1 MSEEQTRPFWPFQRQ
16 RPSFSFLENIDDDW
30 DLHDF
35 TNSSG
40 LSISEDSDHVFVE
53 AAIPGIISTEV
64 DMTYDKGILWIKAE
78 KQEEEQKKRKY
89 YRKALA
95 TFSYRVAVPGEIDEA
110 KDPEAICK
118 NGVLKV
124 TFRKKHKGLSK
135 KIPIKEG

>member
-1 MSEEQTRPFWPFQRQ
+1 MSKEQDRPFWPFQRQ
-16 RPSFSFLENIDDDW
+16 RHPFSFLENIDDDW

-40 LSISEDSDHVFVE
+40 LTISEDDDHVFIE
-53 AAIPGIISTEV
+53 AALPGITPNEV

-78 KQEEEQKKRKY
+78 KEEEDKKKRKY

-95 TFSYRVAVPGEIDEA
+95 TFSYRVAVPGEVDESQ
-110 KDPEAICK
+110 DPEAICK

-124 TFRKKHKGLSK
+124 TFRKKHKGTSK
-135 KIPIKEG
+135 KIHIKEG